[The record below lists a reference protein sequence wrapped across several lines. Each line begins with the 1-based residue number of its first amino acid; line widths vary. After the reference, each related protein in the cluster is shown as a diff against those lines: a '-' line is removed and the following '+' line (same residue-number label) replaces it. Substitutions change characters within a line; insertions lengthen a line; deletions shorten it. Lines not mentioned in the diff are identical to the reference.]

1 LNLFNFYNQHS
12 IMKNLYFFC
21 FLFLALSSKAQFSGS
36 YAPSQ
41 WTTTLTTGFVNTASV
56 NSASAPASIT
66 ITGSN
71 DPNDPFLA
79 TPVDIDYTITAA
91 ASGMWSF
98 NWAYQTNDADNDPK
112 WDLAGVLINGTFTQL
127 SANTLNN
134 ISQSGTYSKSVT
146 AGTTIGFR
154 VRAVDNSYG
163 NATFT
168 ITSFSAPAGVL
179 PVKLSAFTAKPQGAA
194 VSLQW
199 TAATE
204 INTSHYAIER
214 SAGGAGFRS
223 VGRVAAGA
231 TSGQY
236 AFLDQSPLPGTN
248 YYRLRME
255 DNDGSFSYS
264 GIRSVNLSVNHEQQ
278 VYPNPATDFVTLV
291 IKADVAASETL
302 QVYNAAGNLLKKE
315 TIALTPGTTKK
326 SLNIA
331 SLPKGVYWIKAQTAG
346 WVQTFVKN

>member
-1 LNLFNFYNQHS
+1 
-12 IMKNLYFFC
+12 MKNLYFFC
-21 FLFLALSSKAQFSGS
+21 FFLLLSGLRSKAQFSGS

-71 DPNDPFLA
+71 DPGDPFLA

-91 ASGMWSF
+91 ASGVWSF
-98 NWAYQTNDADNDPK
+98 NWSYQTNDMDNDPK
-112 WDLAGVLINGTFTQL
+112 WDLAGVLVNGAFTQL

-134 ISQSGTYSKSVT
+134 ISQSGTYSSSVT

-163 NATFT
+163 NASFT
-168 ITSFSAPAGVL
+168 ITSFSAPASVL
-179 PVKLSAFTAKPQGAA
+179 PVKLSAFTAKPRGAA

-204 INTSHYAIER
+204 INTSHYEIER
-214 SAGGAGFRS
+214 SANGAGFRS

-231 TSGQY
+231 PSGQY
-236 AFLDQSPLPGTN
+236 AFVDQSPLAGTN
-248 YYRLRME
+248 FYRLRME

-264 GIRSVNLSVNHEQQ
+264 GIRSVNLSVNEEQQ
-278 VYPNPATDFVTLV
+278 VYPNPATDFVTVV
-291 IKADVAASETL
+291 ITADIAANETL
-302 QVYNAAGNLLKKE
+302 LVYNAAGSLLKKE
-315 TIALTPGTTKK
+315 TIALTQGTTKK

-331 SLPKGVYWIKAQTAG
+331 SLPKGVYWIKAQAAG
-346 WVQTFVKN
+346 WVQTFAKN